1 MSITQAAQANHDELF
16 PDHQSTLKVTD
27 SEFVEL
33 FDNFAFDEVIAYGN
47 LSTQTRLKVI
57 LTSLIAMQT
66 VSEYK
71 VMLGGALNVGVTPVE
86 VKEIVYQAVPYVGIA
101 RAFDFLHATNE
112 ILQSREVPLPLEGQ
126 STTTPETRHRDG
138 LTVQKSIFGGVIVAM
153 YASSPQDQLHIQQ
166 HLSANCF
173 GDYYTRTGLDIPTR
187 ELLTFHALGDGR
199 LRAAAMQ
206 PHPGQPQRGQ
216 RQGDPAQHRHPTAS
230 LRGLPARP
238 ERHQLPQRGDPRAN
252 PTRPLT
258 QEGLEAMDKRV
269 LGHRGLEVSALG
281 LGCMG
286 MSVNYGPPED
296 RQEMVALIRDAVDRG
311 VTFFD
316 TAEAYGPFTN
326 EELVGEALAP
336 VRDQVVIATKFGFDI
351 DPIPGTRNVQRLE
364 ENMGAAAIELTPDDL
379 REIDAATSG
388 IEVRGA
394 RGTGREQYT

>member
-138 LTVQKSIFGGVIVAM
+138 LTVQKSIFG
-153 YASSPQDQLHIQQ
+153 ASSSPCTP
-166 HLSANCF
+166 APR
-173 GDYYTRTGLDIPTR
+173 RTSCTSSSTCPR
-187 ELLTFHALGDGR
+187 
-199 LRAAAMQ
+199 
-206 PHPGQPQRGQ
+206 
-216 RQGDPAQHRHPTAS
+216 TAS
-230 LRGLPARP
+230 ATTTPGPAWISRRG
-238 ERHQLPQRGDPRAN
+238 
-252 PTRPLT
+252 
-258 QEGLEAMDKRV
+258 
-269 LGHRGLEVSALG
+269 S
-281 LGCMG
+281 C
-286 MSVNYGPPED
+286 
-296 RQEMVALIRDAVDRG
+296 
-311 VTFFD
+311 
-316 TAEAYGPFTN
+316 
-326 EELVGEALAP
+326 
-336 VRDQVVIATKFGFDI
+336 
-351 DPIPGTRNVQRLE
+351 
-364 ENMGAAAIELTPDDL
+364 
-379 REIDAATSG
+379 
-388 IEVRGA
+388 
-394 RGTGREQYT
+394 